1 MTKLNII
8 YASEMGTAMAVAEDV
23 EVTAKNKGIDTELS
37 EMDDV
42 SLDSL
47 QDMERVMV
55 VISSTGDGDV
65 PMMGEEFWTA
75 IEKADIDLSKM
86 NYSVCALG
94 NKMYFNFCGAG
105 KKIDKRFSEL
115 GATCVVNRHECD
127 DGIDGWDV
135 WAEEVIGALGY

>member
-8 YASEMGTAMAVAEDV
+8 YASEMGTAMALAEDV

-42 SLDSL
+42 SLESL

-105 KKIDKRFSEL
+105 EKIDKRFSEL

-135 WAEEVIGALGY
+135 WAEEVISALGY

>member
-23 EVTAKNKGIDTELS
+23 EVTARNKGIDAELS

-42 SLDSL
+42 SLESL
-47 QDMERVMV
+47 QDMKRVMV

-65 PMMGEEFWTA
+65 PMMGEEFWAA
-75 IEKADIDLSKM
+75 IEKAEIDLSKM

-94 NKMYFNFCGAG
+94 NRMYFNFCGAG
-105 KKIDKRFSEL
+105 KKIDKRLSEL

-127 DGIDGWDV
+127 DGIDGWDT
-135 WAEEVIGALGY
+135 WAEETIIALGY